1 MNFLQGLLLAAGQQ
15 PRSSGALQKQEVNQ
29 AKKKKGKEG

>member
-15 PRSSGALQKQEVNQ
+15 PRSS